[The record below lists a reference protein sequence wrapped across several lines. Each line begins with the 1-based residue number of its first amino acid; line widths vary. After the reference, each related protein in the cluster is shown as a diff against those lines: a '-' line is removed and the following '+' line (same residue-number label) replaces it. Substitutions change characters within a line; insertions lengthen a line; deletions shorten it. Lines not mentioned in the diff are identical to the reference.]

1 MPCDSSRDA
10 VFRLST
16 SEKICASAFSI
27 FIDCLRFRQG
37 SEVLEQSRQS
47 RIFHQKRD
55 VAPVPCDVT
64 AAAEFVFRQSGAVE
78 IAGIAVGQK
87 VPGQFQACAVLFI
100 FADNRRK
107 GGADGFHKVAC
118 LPIAFFHFDEV
129 LPCLAAY
136 CLAWRP
142 RSLFSTMASSLAI
155 SRLMRYSIQCLAP
168 LGSCS
173 TNLWSR

>member
-16 SEKICASAFSI
+16 SEKICASVISI
-27 FIDCLRFRQG
+27 FIDRLRFRQG
-37 SEVLEQSRQS
+37 SEVTVHKINGNLLEQSRQS

-129 LPCLAAY
+129 LPA
-136 CLAWRP
+136 
-142 RSLFSTMASSLAI
+142 
-155 SRLMRYSIQCLAP
+155 
-168 LGSCS
+168 
-173 TNLWSR
+173 

>member
-37 SEVLEQSRQS
+37 SEVTVHKINGNLLEQSWQS

-64 AAAEFVFRQSGAVE
+64 AATELVFRQSGAIE

-87 VPGQFQACAVLFI
+87 VPGQFQTCAVLFI

-107 GGADGFHKVAC
+107 SGADGFHKI
-118 LPIAFFHFDEV
+118 PGMPEAFLHFDEI
-129 LPCLAAY
+129 LPCLAA
-136 CLAWRP
+136 A
-142 RSLFSTMASSLAI
+142 FVVFHHGKF
-155 SRLMRYSIQCLAP
+155 
-168 LGSCS
+168 LGHIK
-173 TNLWSR
+173 TDEVFF